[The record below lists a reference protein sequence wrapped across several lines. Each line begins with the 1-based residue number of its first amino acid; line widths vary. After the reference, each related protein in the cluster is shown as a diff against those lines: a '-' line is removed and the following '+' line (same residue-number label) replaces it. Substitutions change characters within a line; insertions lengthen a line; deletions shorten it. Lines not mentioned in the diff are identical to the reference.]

1 MTQILTL
8 NPDRRKVFG
17 RSSTWLLIL
26 LFVFLTFAQYAESL
40 GHPAFLARLTES
52 LGLTRY
58 TLERI
63 LYLLPI
69 IWAGA
74 LFGWRGGAITAT
86 LALATMMPR
95 AILISSVPED
105 AIVETAAVFIVGNLA
120 AFSLDSLRKERE
132 QRAELEAAHRELQT
146 NLRVIEESRKRLAAL
161 NETASIISQS
171 LDLTHVLES
180 AVQCVMNVTGVDIVR
195 LYILD
200 ESSRELT
207 LAAYRGV
214 SERFVEAV
222 GHLKVGEGFNGE
234 VAESGKPLYVEDA
247 FEDPRLTRAA
257 VKEENIRS
265 QLIVPL
271 ISKGKVVGTLAV
283 AMRSYRRF
291 EPEEIELL
299 TAIGNQIGVA
309 VENARLYQQER
320 ASEQRYRG
328 LFENAHDA
336 IWLHDEEGT
345 IIAANRACER
355 LTGYSLEEL
364 LQLKAAALFSPASIG
379 TIMEMEQRLLKGEAP
394 GSLGEVK
401 LIKKDGSEA
410 FIQLATSMVAGN
422 GHGGGVVFQRVA
434 RDVTEEKRMQENL
447 KFFLQEVTRAQEEE
461 RKRIAQELHDET
473 VQALLLLGRQ
483 IDDLTVRADHMPKD
497 EIPVCLE
504 ELHGEVQTITQGV
517 KRISQDLRPATLDR
531 LGLLPALKWLA
542 SQMAEYSGL
551 SITVRVTG
559 KERRFP
565 HEVELIMFRIT
576 QEALR
581 NVWKHAQATEA
592 EVTVEFEDRKTRIT
606 VRDNGKGFAP
616 PRLVAD
622 LPRTGKLGLAG
633 MQERAQL
640 IGGALSIS
648 SEIGGGTTVVA
659 ELPV

>member
-1 MTQILTL
+1 MTQILTV

-26 LFVFLTFAQYAESL
+26 LFVLLTFAQYAESL
-40 GHPAFLARLTES
+40 GHPAFLARFTES
-52 LGLTRY
+52 IGLTRY

-74 LFGWRGGAITAT
+74 LFGWRGGAIMAT

-95 AILISSVPED
+95 AILISPVPED
-105 AIVETAAVFIVGNLA
+105 AIVETVAVFIVGNLA

-132 QRAELEAAHRELQT
+132 QRAEIEAAHRELQA

-161 NETASIISQS
+161 NETSSIISQS
-171 LDLTHVLES
+171 LDLAHVLKS

-195 LYILD
+195 LYTLE
-200 ESSRELT
+200 ESTQELI
-207 LAAYRGV
+207 LAAHQGV
-214 SERFVEAV
+214 SARFVEAV

-234 VAESGKPLYVEDA
+234 VAQSGRPLYVEDA

-271 ISKGKVVGTLAV
+271 ISKGKVVGTMAV

-291 EPEEIELL
+291 EPEEVELL

-309 VENARLYQQER
+309 VENARLYQQDR

-336 IWLHDEEGT
+336 IWLHDEQGT

-355 LTGYSLEEL
+355 LTGYNLGEL
-364 LQLKAAALFSPASIG
+364 LQLKAAALFSPASLG
-379 TIMEMEQRLLKGEAP
+379 TILEMEQRLLNGEAP

-401 LIKKDGSEA
+401 LVKKDGSEA
-410 FIQLATSMVAGN
+410 FIQLATSMVTGN
-422 GHGGGVVFQRVA
+422 GHGGTIFQRVA

-447 KFFLQEVTRAQEEE
+447 KFFLQEITRAQEEE

-483 IDDLTVRADHMPKD
+483 IDDLTMRAKHMPKE

-504 ELHGEVQTITQGV
+504 ELHQETQAITQGV

-551 SITVRVTG
+551 PITVEVIG

-565 HEVELIMFRIT
+565 HEIELIMFRIT

-581 NVWKHAQATEA
+581 NIWKHAAASSA
-592 EVTVEFEDRKTRIT
+592 EVVVEFKEGRTRIT
-606 VRDNGKGFAP
+606 IRDDGKGFDP

-622 LPRTGKLGLAG
+622 LPRIGKLGLAG

-640 IGGALSIS
+640 VGGTLSIES
-648 SEIGGGTTVVA
+648 QPGCGTTVIA

>member
-1 MTQILTL
+1 MAHTLTL
-8 NPDRRKVFG
+8 NPGRGKPFS

-95 AILISSVPED
+95 AILISPVPED
-105 AIVETAAVFIVGNLA
+105 AIVETIAVFFVGNLA
-120 AFSLDSLRKERE
+120 SFSLDSLRKERE
-132 QRAELEAAHRELQT
+132 QRAQLEAAHRELQA
-146 NLRVIEESRKRLAAL
+146 NLHLIEESRKRLAAL

-171 LDLTHVLES
+171 LDLTHVLEN

-195 LYILD
+195 LYTLD
-200 ESSRELT
+200 ETAHELT

-234 VAESGKPLYVEDA
+234 VAESGRPLYVEDA

-257 VKEENIRS
+257 VKEENIHS
-265 QLIVPL
+265 QLIIPL
-271 ISKGKVVGTLAV
+271 LSKGKVVGTLAV

-291 EPEEIELL
+291 EPEDVDLL

-336 IWLHDEEGT
+336 IWLHDEHGT
-345 IIAANRACER
+345 IITANRACER
-355 LTGYSLEEL
+355 LTGYALSEL
-364 LQLKAAALFSPASIG
+364 LQINASALFAPENIE
-379 TIMEMEQRLLKGEAP
+379 TVKEIERRLLKGESP

-401 LIKKDGSEA
+401 LIRKDGSEA

-422 GHGGGVVFQRVA
+422 GHSGAIFQRVA
-434 RDVTEEKRMQENL
+434 RDVTEQKRMQENL
-447 KFFLQEVTRAQEEE
+447 KFFLQEITRAQEEE

-473 VQALLLLGRQ
+473 VQALFLLGRQ
-483 IDDLTVRADHMPKD
+483 IDDLTTRAEHMPKE

-504 ELHGEVQTITQGV
+504 ELHEEIQTITQGV
-517 KRISQDLRPATLDR
+517 KRLSQDLRPATLDR

-542 SQMAEYSGL
+542 SQMAEYAGL
-551 SITVRVTG
+551 SITVKVIG

-581 NVWKHAQATEA
+581 NVWKHAEATEA
-592 EVTVEFEDRKTRIT
+592 EVVVEFEEQRTRLTI
-606 VRDNGKGFAP
+606 RDNGKGFSP
-616 PRLVAD
+616 PRSVAD

-640 IGGALSIS
+640 IGGTLSIS
-648 SEIGGGTTVVA
+648 SEVGKGTTVVA